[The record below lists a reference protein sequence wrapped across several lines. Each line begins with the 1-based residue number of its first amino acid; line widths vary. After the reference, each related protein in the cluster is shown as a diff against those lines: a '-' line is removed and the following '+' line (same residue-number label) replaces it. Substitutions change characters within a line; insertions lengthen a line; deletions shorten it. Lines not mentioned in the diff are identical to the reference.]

1 MFYVGP
7 YWVPVRLGP
16 IVNDKKDKNDKDK
29 DEQDEHKD
37 KDEHEDNAKYN
48 NKPMSD
54 WAIVRNHDDIERDKK
69 RLKT

>member
-1 MFYVGP
+1 M
-7 YWVPVRLGP
+7 PVRLGP

-37 KDEHEDNAKYN
+37 KDEHEDKAKYN
-48 NKPMSD
+48 KKPMFD
-54 WAIVRNHDDIERDKK
+54 WAIVRKYDDLERDKK

>member
-16 IVNDKKDKNDKDK
+16 KKDKNDKDK

-37 KDEHEDNAKYN
+37 KDEHEDKAKYN
-48 NKPMSD
+48 KRPMFD
-54 WAIVRNHDDIERDKK
+54 WAIVRKYDDLERDKK